1 VFRVHDNEI
10 FQCVGDMRQGQNTKR
25 SRGHSSGRRNNVPTR
40 HQTVDS
46 NGPSVRIR
54 GSAFQVHEKY
64 LTMAR
69 DAATAGD
76 RIAAENYQ
84 QHAEHYFRIINA
96 DNDGDGRGRGD
107 AQRANRLQ
115 QESQSDGN
123 GATDAEAAVVV
134 EAKAPPPGNGDGSEK
149 IGEGSEQPTVEFPN
163 GEDTA
168 ANGSA
173 EAEAPA
179 PKKPR
184 APRTPRGRS
193 RGPRASGKSGGDET
207 QPAKPEE

>member
-1 VFRVHDNEI
+1 MFRVHDNEI

-25 SRGHSSGRRNNVPTR
+25 SRGRGSGRRNNVPTR

-64 LTMAR
+64 LAMAR

-96 DNDGDGRGRGD
+96 NNDGDGRGRVD
-107 AQRANRLQ
+107 AQRPNRPQ
-115 QESQSDGN
+115 QESQSEGDGEAN
-123 GATDAEAAVVV
+123 AEAAVVV
-134 EAKAPPPGNGDGSEK
+134 ETKAPPPGDGEASEE
-149 IGEGSEQPTVEFPN
+149 IEGSEQPTVEFPN

-207 QPAKPEE
+207 QPSKPEE